1 MPTVMEGR
9 KRDASV
15 FLDDLILSPLPLS
28 KRIRSSP
35 GGGED
40 SARSSAPLLLNPPTT
55 TDAFG
60 SGCGGREETPLGCLR
75 LVFPDVPPQV
85 LEKVL
90 EASGN
95 DLDSAIKGINKL
107 QSGSEGRNLGLATSK
122 YLPDNGTNVTVS
134 LEADY
139 DGGLAA
145 HTSLMENI
153 PTDGSGWVDLFVREI
168 STASNLADARHRAF
182 KLLEILEKSIV
193 VHTGSG
199 PAESFHKENKKLEEQ
214 VEALLREN
222 SVLKR
227 AVAIQ
232 HERQKDYD
240 EKSQQLQHLKQTV
253 FQYQEQIRTLE
264 VNNYALTMHMYRA
277 QQNSPIS
284 GHFHPDVF

>member
-1 MPTVMEGR
+1 MPTVVEGR

-15 FLDDLILSPLPLS
+15 FVDDLILSPLPLS

-35 GGGED
+35 GGDED
-40 SARSSAPLLLNPPTT
+40 SAHSSAPLPLNPPTT

-95 DLDSAIKGINKL
+95 DLDYAIKGINKL
-107 QSGSEGRNLGLATSK
+107 QSGSEGRDLGLTTSK

-139 DGGLAA
+139 DGGMAA
-145 HTSLMENI
+145 HTSLTESI

-199 PAESFHKENKKLEEQ
+199 SAESFHKENKKLEEQ